1 MIARPLSCRFFIG
14 RDLEFDVLE
23 QARRGLAKGRGAI
36 VLVAG
41 DAGIG
46 KSRLVAEFIQKLRG
60 GRVRNVA
67 SAECLES
74 APQPLGPFRTL
85 ATSLKHTLRAKDLPD
100 DVARALAQLRIG
112 AAADVRSESE
122 TAPLDKAELFAAL
135 ASFFK
140 TAAAERATILTIED
154 LQWADPSTLDFLVY
168 LAARIANSRLLLVAT
183 YRAEE
188 AEGAGSL
195 RGALA
200 RLARESTVARIDL
213 RALAGDELR
222 ALIAGALDGQ
232 PSLPAKTLREVEAR
246 CEGNP
251 FYAEELLKNAVE
263 HRDAAEAP
271 GLPLSIRTAIV
282 ERLAGLSDEDRA
294 VVDRAA
300 VLGQRF
306 DPAVLARTL
315 GSDVATLLP
324 ALRRAHKLNI
334 IIEDEGE
341 RIQFRFRHALMR
353 QAIYE
358 EMLQIDARQLHAETL
373 ATLES
378 LNEPSRDLEALAY
391 HAWEAHDGVKALR
404 YNEAAGEAAL
414 AVHGLAEAREC
425 FERALEAAREPAD
438 QARLYER
445 IGYVAQLQG
454 SIHDALESFEAA
466 FEIYRATESFDHA
479 ADVVRAITS
488 ERNNLGD
495 RSAPDLGIKFLAE
508 FGARVSVQPRD
519 ALRALLARVLC
530 IVYDFPRA
538 REQLAEVA
546 DAGGLAPRSR
556 QNYII
561 SWMDI
566 AWFTGDSTTW
576 SRYATELIDLA
587 PELPPFLGLMA
598 LYSMVLTGTYLGQS
612 RIIDRALALADR
624 IAAKRHFESMRVY
637 GAAVRALNA
646 YYRGHLEKAREFMKD
661 ALSDTEATVSQMA
674 AALSA
679 PLISA
684 ALDDATLVPP
694 VTEAVIAEARRSAS
708 SPDDAAILAASAA
721 WSIHRGALGT
731 ARADLRLALACR
743 PRAVPYSGLPLM
755 LAAEYLDLTETEA
768 LEQQFDVRD
777 IPEADSASRAYAALA
792 GAILA
797 QRKGDE
803 QRAIAL
809 ADDAATRYRT
819 LEWPLFEARALEA
832 AGRED
837 QAQRVYERCGA
848 SAKMARPPTTPA
860 QAPGAE
866 ASRLS
871 ARERAVAGLVAHGLS
886 NAAIAEQL
894 SVSVKTVEKH
904 IAAAFVKLHVR
915 SRAQLAAVYTRDA
928 LSAEAPLSA
937 TRAR

>member
-1 MIARPLSCRFFIG
+1 VIARPLSCRFFIG
-14 RDLEFDVLE
+14 RHVEFDVLD
-23 QARRGLAKGRGAI
+23 QARRGLAKGRGAV

-46 KSRLVAEFIQKLRG
+46 KSRLVAEFLQKLRG
-60 GRVRNVA
+60 GRLRNVA
-67 SAECLES
+67 SAECLER
-74 APQPLGPFRTL
+74 APQPLGPFRSL
-85 ATSLKHTLRAKDLPD
+85 AVSLKHAMRANDLPD
-100 DVARALAQLRIG
+100 NVAQALAQLRLG
-112 AAADVRSESE
+112 AAADVGSESQTE
-122 TAPLDKAELFAAL
+122 PLDKVELFAAL
-135 ASFFK
+135 AVLFK
-140 TAAAERATILTIED
+140 TAAAERATILTVED

-188 AEGAGSL
+188 AEGAGPL

-200 RLARESTVARIDL
+200 RLAREPTVARIDL

-306 DPAVLARTL
+306 DPDVLARTL

-334 IIEDEGE
+334 IVEDEGE

-391 HAWEAHDGVKALR
+391 HAWEAHDGAKALR

-414 AVHGLAEAREC
+414 AVHGLTEAREC
-425 FERALEAAREPAD
+425 FGRALEAAREPAD
-438 QARLYER
+438 QARLHER

-466 FEIYRATESFDHA
+466 FEIYRATDSFDRA

-495 RSAPDLGIKFLAE
+495 RSAPELGIKFLAE
-508 FGARVSVQPRD
+508 FGSRVSVQPRD

-538 REQLAEVA
+538 REQLGAVA
-546 DAGGLAPRSR
+546 DAESLVPRSR
-556 QNYII
+556 QNYVIA
-561 SWMDI
+561 WMDI

-587 PELPPFLGLMA
+587 PALPPFLGLMA
-598 LYSMVLTGTYLGQS
+598 LYSMVLTGTFLGQQ
-612 RIIDRALALADR
+612 RIIDRALALAGR
-624 IAAKRHFESMRVY
+624 IAAKRDFESMRVY
-637 GAAVRALNA
+637 GAAVRAMDA
-646 YYRGHLEKAREFMKD
+646 YYRGRLEEARDFMKA
-661 ALSDTEATVSQMA
+661 ALSDTEAAVSQ
-674 AALSA
+674 
-679 PLISA
+679 
-684 ALDDATLVPP
+684 
-694 VTEAVIAEARRSAS
+694 
-708 SPDDAAILAASAA
+708 AAILAASAA
-721 WSIHRGALGT
+721 WSVHRGALGT

-743 PRAVPYSGLPLM
+743 PRAVPYSGLALV
-755 LAAEYLDLTETEA
+755 LAAEHLDLAETESFEA
-768 LEQQFDVRD
+768 QLDGLETS
-777 IPEADSASRAYAALA
+777 EADSMGRAYAALTR
-792 GAILA
+792 AILA
-797 QRKGDE
+797 HRRGDE
-803 QRAIAL
+803 TRAIAL
-809 ADDAATRYRT
+809 ADEAAAGYRA
-819 LEWPLFEARALEA
+819 LEWPLFEARALEIA
-832 AGRED
+832 NRTDE
-837 QAQRVYERCGA
+837 AQRLYERCGA
-848 SAKMARPPTTPA
+848 SAKLTRP
-860 QAPGAE
+860 AP
-866 ASRLS
+866 ASRQSGDADAGRLS
-871 ARERAVAGLVAHGLS
+871 IRERAVVELVARGLS

-904 IAAAFVKLHVR
+904 IAAAFSKLHVR

-928 LSAEAPLSA
+928 LSAEAPLPAS
-937 TRAR
+937 RA

>member
-1 MIARPLSCRFFIG
+1 VIARPLSCRFFIG
-14 RDLEFDVLE
+14 RHLEFDVLD
-23 QARRGLAKGRGAI
+23 QARRGLAKGRGSV
-36 VLVAG
+36 VLIAG

-46 KSRLVAEFIQKLRG
+46 KSRLVAEFLQKLRG
-60 GRVRNVA
+60 GRLRNVA
-67 SAECLES
+67 SAECLER
-74 APQPLGPFRTL
+74 APQPLGPFRVL
-85 ATSLKHTLRAKDLPD
+85 AASLKHSLRAKDLPG
-100 DVARALAQLRIG
+100 DVVQTLAQLRVG
-112 AAADVRSESE
+112 AAAGAGSESE
-122 TAPLDKAELFAAL
+122 AAPLDKAELFAAL
-135 ASFFK
+135 ATYFK
-140 TAAAERATILTIED
+140 AATAERATILTVED
-154 LQWADPSTLDFLVY
+154 LHWADPSTLDFLVY

-188 AEGAGSL
+188 AEADPL

-200 RLARESTVARIDL
+200 RLAREPTVARLDL

-222 ALIAGALDGQ
+222 ALISGALDGQ

-306 DPAVLARTL
+306 DPDVLARTL

-334 IIEDEGE
+334 IVEDEGE

-391 HAWEAHDGVKALR
+391 HAWEAHDSAKALR

-414 AVHGLAEAREC
+414 AVHGLAEARAC
-425 FERALEAAREPAD
+425 FGRALEAAREPAD
-438 QARLYER
+438 QARLHER

-454 SIHDALESFEAA
+454 LIHDALESFEAA
-466 FEIYRATESFDHA
+466 FAIYRATDSFDRA

-495 RSAPDLGIKFLAE
+495 RSAPELGIKFLAE
-508 FGARVSVQPRD
+508 FGPRVNVQPRD

-538 REQLAEVA
+538 REQLAAVA
-546 DAGGLAPRSR
+546 DPESLVPRSR
-556 QNYII
+556 QNYVI

-566 AWFTGDSTTW
+566 AWFGGDSTTW
-576 SRYATELIDLA
+576 SRYATELIDLVPA
-587 PELPPFLGLMA
+587 LPPFLGLMA

-612 RIIDRALALADR
+612 RIIDRALALAGR
-624 IAAKRHFESMRVY
+624 IAAKRDFESMRVY
-637 GAAVRALNA
+637 GAAVRAMDA
-646 YYRGHLEKAREFMKD
+646 YYRGRLEQAREFMKD
-661 ALSDTEATVSQMA
+661 ALSDTEAAVSQMA

-679 PLISA
+679 PLLAA

-694 VTEAVIAEARRSAS
+694 AMEATIAEARRSAS

-721 WSIHRGALGT
+721 WSVHRGALGS

-743 PRAVPYSGLPLM
+743 PRAVPYSGLPLV
-755 LAAEYLDLTETEA
+755 LAAEHLDLAETESFEPQLDG
-768 LEQQFDVRD
+768 LEV
-777 IPEADSASRAYAALA
+777 PEAASVSSACAALA
-792 GAILA
+792 KAILA
-797 QRKGDE
+797 RRRGDE

-809 ADDAATRYRT
+809 ADTAAADFRA
-819 LEWPLFEARALEA
+819 LEWPLLEARALEA
-832 AGRED
+832 AERMDE
-837 QAQRVYERCGA
+837 AQRIYERCGA
-848 SAKMARPPTTPA
+848 SAKLTRPAPVSRHASDGEAR
-860 QAPGAE
+860 G
-866 ASRLS
+866 LS
-871 ARERAVAGLVAHGLS
+871 ARERAVVELVARGLS

-904 IAAAFVKLHVR
+904 VAAAFSKLHVR
-915 SRAQLAAVYTRDA
+915 SRAQLAAVFTRDA
-928 LSAEAPLSA
+928 LSAEPPLSA
-937 TRAR
+937 TRAQ